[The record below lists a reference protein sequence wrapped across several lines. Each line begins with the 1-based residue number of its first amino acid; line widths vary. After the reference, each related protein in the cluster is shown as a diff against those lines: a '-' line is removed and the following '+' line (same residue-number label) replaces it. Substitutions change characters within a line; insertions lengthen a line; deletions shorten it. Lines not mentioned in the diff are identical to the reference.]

1 MARPR
6 RAPTN
11 EDPTIDADLEA
22 ALHWIK
28 GDGDKHA
35 RLGEIRELSEF
46 FCDYLPKLSA
56 RTIGDHWVQRDRRQI
71 LLEITRRAE
80 RAIGIMIEAA
90 QERGQLG
97 HRGFTDPRLPKLR
110 ELIGSVDDQPM
121 RVFASW
127 TDTKF
132 ESVLDTARKV
142 RHMTRA
148 ALLRIEAGEPASI
161 PRVPR
166 RYFIEDEATQRR
178 VYTGAIMSMDG
189 MASALKQ
196 LGDIHPRIKQGEREQ
211 WLEQLSKHRA
221 VLTRAMHKL
230 RTQPKPPS
238 PPPSSTSD

>member
-6 RAPTN
+6 KPPTN
-11 EDPTIDADLEA
+11 EDPTIDADLEW
-22 ALHWIK
+22 ALGWIK
-28 GDGDKHA
+28 GDGDRHA
-35 RLGEIRELSEF
+35 RLGETRELSVF
-46 FCDYLPKLSA
+46 FRDYLPKLSA
-56 RTIGDHWVQRDRRQI
+56 RTLGDHWVQRDRRQI
-71 LLEITRRAE
+71 MMEIARRTE

-90 QERGQLG
+90 QQRGQLG
-97 HRGFTDPRLPKLR
+97 HRGFTYPGIPKLA

-132 ESVLDTARKV
+132 ESILDTARKV

-148 ALLRIEAGEPASI
+148 ALLRIEAGEPASF
-161 PRVPR
+161 RRTPR
-166 RYFIEDEATQRR
+166 RHMIEDEATQRR
-178 VYTGAIMSMDG
+178 VYTGAVMSMDG
-189 MASALKQ
+189 MAHALKQ

-211 WLEQLSKHRA
+211 WLEQLTKHRV